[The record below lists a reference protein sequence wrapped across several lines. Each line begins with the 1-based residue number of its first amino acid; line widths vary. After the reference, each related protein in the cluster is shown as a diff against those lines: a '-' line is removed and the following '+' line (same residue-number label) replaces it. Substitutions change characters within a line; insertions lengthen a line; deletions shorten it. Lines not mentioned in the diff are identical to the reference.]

1 MIEFFKWIWIKIKQI
16 IAMAFNVDFDR
27 INITI
32 VEGDTWS
39 QTFSVKRNNVLYDM
53 TGMQL
58 DLSVLDEDDVEI
70 LSLSSAGASPA
81 ITITGTAFTIYE
93 LAAFSSEGKYYYDIQ
108 LTDAGKVS
116 TICRGTIT
124 VIKEYTD

>member
-1 MIEFFKWIWIKIKQI
+1 MINFLKWIWIKIKQI

-58 DLSVLDEDDVEI
+58 DIEVKDEDDVSV
-70 LSLSSAGASPA
+70 LTLSSAGASPA

-93 LAAFSSEGKYYYDIQ
+93 LAAFTAEGKYYYDVQ
-108 LTDAGKVS
+108 LTDGTKVS
-116 TICRGTIT
+116 TICRGYVN